1 MLIYLME
8 GGQSWP
14 WLSWIS
20 FGLLVVTLCMGYLT
34 YRIEKKSTSAILPLG
49 LWKNRTLAYTNL
61 AMVGMGIVMMGPETF
76 LPTFS
81 QASLGLG
88 IIASGFVLA
97 SMSIGW
103 PTASALSGRLYLRI
117 GFRETSMIGAVLVFL
132 ACAGFLLIPKPQPVY
147 LVVLDQILIGAGF
160 GLLSTPS
167 LVGAQSMVSWEQRG

>member
-1 MLIYLME
+1 MYGVFNI
-8 GGQSWP
+8 P
-14 WLSWIS
+14 H
-20 FGLLVVTLCMGYLT
+20 
-34 YRIEKKSTSAILPLG
+34 RKKSTSAILPLG